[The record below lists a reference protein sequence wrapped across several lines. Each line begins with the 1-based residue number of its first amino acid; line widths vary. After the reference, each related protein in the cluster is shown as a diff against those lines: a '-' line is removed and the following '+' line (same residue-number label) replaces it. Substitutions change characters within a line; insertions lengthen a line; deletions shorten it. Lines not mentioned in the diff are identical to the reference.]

1 MSGPGGGA
9 NGRTSW
15 APYAE
20 QREPKAAVHKRPGL
34 PEKSQSGGGKLPRI
48 IFNYQN
54 QPARLEPS
62 RKPSGAVDPDS
73 PYPIR
78 SVRVW
83 PLDGPGTVNPALL
96 GKGRNVTAPAIDPL
110 PCKRRIS
117 YQFPCAYGSGQR
129 AHIPDPNSPPRRL

>member
-1 MSGPGGGA
+1 M
-9 NGRTSW
+9 N
-15 APYAE
+15 
-20 QREPKAAVHKRPGL
+20 RPGVWIL
-34 PEKSQSGGGKLPRI
+34 GELVRAGREALPRI

-54 QPARLEPS
+54 QPRTNPRGWSPPA
-62 RKPSGAVDPDS
+62 KPSGAVDPDS

-117 YQFPCAYGSGQR
+117 HQFPCAYGSGQR
-129 AHIPDPNSPPRRL
+129 AHISDPNSLPRKL